1 MPTMLD
7 VITVTISVLALA
19 VSIVTAWLTLIQRG
33 SVRMTKPTVIY
44 FGPDGTRKNSNH
56 YLPKVYI
63 RSLLYSTSKMG
74 RIVESMY
81 ISLSRN
87 ESIQNFSIWV
97 HGGPTLKRGSG
108 LYVGEN
114 GYESDHHFLTPKDGS
129 EYAFKTGVY
138 RLSVFAW
145 IVGDRKKKLLF
156 CHEFE
161 ISPEIA
167 AALEDPHTGVYFD
180 WGPDAGRY
188 IPHIDKRRPLPDPE
202 DFIEALRITSRY
214 SGQGE

>member
-1 MPTMLD
+1 MLD
-7 VITVTISVLALA
+7 AITVTISVLALA
-19 VSIVTAWLTLIQRG
+19 VSILTAWLTLIKRG
-33 SVRMTKPTVIY
+33 RVRMTNPTVVY
-44 FGPDGTRKNSNH
+44 FGPDGTRRSNEN
-56 YLPKVYI
+56 YLPKIYI
-63 RSLLYSTSKMG
+63 RSLLYSTSKVG

-87 ESIQNFSIWV
+87 ESIQNFNIWV

-114 GYESDHHFLTPKDGS
+114 GYESDHHFLAPKDGS
-129 EYAFKTGVY
+129 GYTFRAGLY
-138 RLSVFAW
+138 RLSFFAW

-156 CHEFE
+156 SHDFE
-161 ISPEIA
+161 ISPETA

-188 IPHIDKRRPLPDPE
+188 IPHVDTRKPLPDPE

-214 SGQGE
+214 SGRSE